1 MGYEGLSNDQKS
13 NKEIIYL
20 HRQTIGNGKKHM
32 CTKIEWSKKE
42 KNIWWCDE
50 PNKYPRGFKTAHN
63 GVLPDL
69 ATTDKN
75 KYK

>member
-1 MGYEGLSNDQKS
+1 MTIHSIMGYEVLSNDQKS

-42 KNIWWCDE
+42 KNI
-50 PNKYPRGFKTAHN
+50 
-63 GVLPDL
+63 
-69 ATTDKN
+69 
-75 KYK
+75 